1 MGSNA
6 EGPSTT
12 GDEHVTTRNTR
23 NTGETVAF
31 VLGGGGKLGTAEVG
45 MLEAL
50 AAAGIVPDVVLGTS
64 IGAING
70 AAIAADPTVGG
81 VQALR
86 KLWAGVESS
95 GVFGGRL
102 VDRVRHMAIERT
114 SLHSNEPLRRLLER
128 ALDHRRI
135 EDLPI
140 RFQCVAACIETAR
153 AEWFTDG
160 PVIDAVL
167 ASSAVPGLLPTVRIG
182 DLHYMDGGIV
192 DSIPVQRA
200 VHLGATTIHVLQVG
214 RIEQPL
220 EPPTRPHEVA
230 LVAFELARRHSFSA
244 AMAGLPSGVTVHVLP
259 TGGTGP
265 KFNDLQQL
273 RYKDFSDVS
282 GRIDRAREATA
293 AYLAERGLGASASES
308 AGQPAVERHPTGPD
322 DGTAP

>member
-1 MGSNA
+1 MVC
-6 EGPSTT
+6 TT
-12 GDEHVTTRNTR
+12 AASFDAAPGTEVRTS
-23 NTGETVAF
+23 GATVAF

-50 AAAGIVPDVVLGTS
+50 TAAGIVPDLVLGTS

-70 AAIAADPTVGG
+70 AAIAADPTVDG
-81 VQALR
+81 VRALR
-86 KLWAGVESS
+86 ELWDGVESS

-135 EDLPI
+135 EDLPV

-153 AEWFTDG
+153 AEWFDDG
-160 PVIDAVL
+160 PIIDAVL

-200 VHLGATTIHVLQVG
+200 VELGATTIHVLQVG

-220 EPPTRPHEVA
+220 TPPRRPHEVA

-244 AMAGLPSGVTVHVLP
+244 AMAGLPAGVAVHVLP

-265 KFNDLQQL
+265 RFNDLRQL
-273 RYKDFSDVS
+273 RYRDFSDAS
-282 GRIDRAREATA
+282 GRIDAARVATA
-293 AYLAERGLGASASES
+293 AYLSEHGLRRTAQDGSA
-308 AGQPAVERHPTGPD
+308 Q
-322 DGTAP
+322 DGSTP